1 MIIVDYY
8 NFLYNRYSDIN
19 EDVVIK
25 NLHLLAVFAEQKN
38 TFIKVFFDG
47 VFFRGINFSSKQV
60 ELFFSSYQT
69 ADECILK
76 MFGSLQGKMHWLV
89 SKDRRFIKMIKYKS
103 NISIVF
109 PEKLWKELD
118 FLLRCKNIKNN
129 KKSNLIKTTDFD
141 DAEID
146 SMYNEYFNK

>member
-19 EDVVIK
+19 EDVIIK
-25 NLHLLAVFAEQKN
+25 NLHLLAVFGKQKN
-38 TFIKVFFDG
+38 TVIKVFFDG
-47 VFFRGINFSSKQV
+47 IFFQDINFSSKQV
-60 ELFFSSYQT
+60 EVFFSSYQT

-118 FLLRCKNIKNN
+118 FLLRCKNIQNN

-146 SMYNEYFNK
+146 YMYNKYFNK